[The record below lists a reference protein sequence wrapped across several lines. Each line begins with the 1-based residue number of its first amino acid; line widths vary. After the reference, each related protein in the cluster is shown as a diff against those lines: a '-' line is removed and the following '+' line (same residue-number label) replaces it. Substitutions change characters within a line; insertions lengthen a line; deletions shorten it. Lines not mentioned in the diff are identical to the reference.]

1 MWIAVASTAA
11 VAWLAYEII
20 TAPEGR
26 ETPEGY
32 GPIPSDQFP
41 QFPQPAAAE
50 GRSGLISPSSGA
62 VHLTA
67 CGCGHL
73 VQECGHGFHVSEH
86 KS

>member
-11 VAWLAYEII
+11 VAWLAYEYLN
-20 TAPEGR
+20 APTGYEDAD
-26 ETPEGY
+26 GY

-50 GRSGLISPSSGA
+50 GRSGDVLPVATGA
-62 VHLTA
+62 VHLIA

-73 VQECGHGFHVSEH
+73 VQECGSHHGPDYI
-86 KS
+86 